1 MLRKS
6 AKFLFTKNKISVN
19 AHFEHSTA
27 ALNHLSG
34 NSIRVIDISRQT
46 GGLRGV
52 VSLHAIFDTDLHG
65 RFSPIDSGL
74 LPRSFLVVYGK
85 DPEAGPP
92 ADL

>member
-1 MLRKS
+1 MLWKS
-6 AKFLFTKNKISVN
+6 AKFLFTKNEITVN
-19 AHFEHSTA
+19 AHFKHSTA

-34 NSIRVIDISRQT
+34 HSILIVDLGRQT
-46 GGLRGV
+46 GGLWGV

-65 RFSPIDSGL
+65 RFSPIDSSL

-85 DPEAGPP
+85 DPGAGPP